1 MPEGDTRVTALSPH
15 HGSGPPWCLRNSLPS
30 WEIGR
35 PQPPFAS
42 LATAGAIRGRVLDS
56 GCGTGEHTLMAA
68 ALGLDA
74 TGIDLAASTLRIA
87 RDEARTRGRAARF
100 LRRDALHLAGLG
112 EVFDTVLDSLVM
124 HSFGA
129 ATRAAYLDGVQS
141 VVLPGGRLFVLCY
154 SDRRAGGPP
163 MPHPMSGND
172 VESCFTGGWTLDALQ
187 PATCSSNRHPR
198 GIPAWL
204 ATATRN

>member
-1 MPEGDTRVTALSPH
+1 MTAPSPH
-15 HGSGPPWCLRNSLPS
+15 HGSAWPGASHTSRPP
-30 WEIGR
+30 WEIGC

-42 LATAGAIRGRVLDS
+42 LATAGAIRGRVLEA

-74 TGIDLAASTLRIA
+74 TGIDLAASALRIA
-87 RDEARTRGRAARF
+87 RDKARRRGLAARF
-100 LRRDALHLAGLG
+100 LRHDALRLAGLG

-129 ATRAAYLDGVQS
+129 ATRAAYLDSVQS
-141 VVLPGGRLFVLCY
+141 VLRPGGRLFVLCY
-154 SDRRAGGPP
+154 SDRAGEPP
-163 MPHPMSGND
+163 VPHAMSGND
-172 VESCFTGGWTLDALQ
+172 VESCFTRGWTLDSLQ
-187 PATCSSNRHPR
+187 PATCSSNRHPG

-204 ATATRN
+204 AAATRN